1 MVKRLPVVLLHGWA
15 MRPTVWAGVRARL
28 SADTPV
34 YAPALPGHGGSPA
47 VGASLAAWSDAL
59 LATLP
64 PLAVYC
70 GWSLGGMLALDIAAR
85 SPERV
90 AGLLLVGTTPRFVA
104 DPDWPHGL
112 AADTVAGFRAGYAEA
127 PEATLRR
134 FLALQLLGDPA
145 RKRLQQPLADA
156 LDPAAA
162 QGAVGSGSGFADGL
176 RLLAESDL
184 RPAAR
189 DIRCPVRLLHGA
201 ADALMPAGASRW
213 LASEL
218 PAAGLHLLEQAGHA
232 VPLSH
237 AEACATLLDDFR
249 AA

>member
-1 MVKRLPVVLLHGWA
+1 MKRSPVVLLHGWA
-15 MRPTVWAGVRARL
+15 MRPTVWTGVRALL

-34 YAPALPGHGGSPA
+34 YAPALPGHDGSPA
-47 VGASLAAWSDAL
+47 VGASLAKWSDAL
-59 LATLP
+59 LAALP

-85 SPERV
+85 HPERV
-90 AGLLLVGTTPRFVA
+90 AGLLLIGATPRFVA
-104 DPDWPHGL
+104 GADWPHGL
-112 AADTVAGFRAGYAEA
+112 AADIVAGFRGGYDQA

-145 RKRLQQPLADA
+145 RKRLQQALADA
-156 LDPAAA
+156 RDPTAA
-162 QGAVGSGSGFADGL
+162 QGAGRSGNGFADGL

-184 RPAAR
+184 RPAVR

-218 PAAGLHLLEQAGHA
+218 PAAELHLLERAGHA
-232 VPLSH
+232 LPLSH
-237 AEACATLLDDFR
+237 AEACAALLDDFR